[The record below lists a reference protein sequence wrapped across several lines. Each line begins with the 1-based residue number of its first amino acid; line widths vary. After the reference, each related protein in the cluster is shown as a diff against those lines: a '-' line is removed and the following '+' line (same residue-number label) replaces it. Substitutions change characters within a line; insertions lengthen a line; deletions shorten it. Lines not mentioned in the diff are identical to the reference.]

1 MPTVHIKLSEDDL
14 RKIIAK
20 EFDADSDD
28 VVFST
33 DYNDYTRQREV
44 NATVIRRTKVEDK
57 RKL

>member
-1 MPTVHIKLSEDDL
+1 MPTVHIKLSEEDL

-44 NATVIRRTKVEDK
+44 RATVIRRTKIED
-57 RKL
+57 